1 MDPTGILLQ
10 TSIFGDLAAED
21 VEELL
26 PDVRERTYGRGESVW
41 LEGDPADAVVVLAE
55 GQLKAHRSSADGREV
70 IVAVYSGVAVTGE
83 VGAFH
88 PAGVRWMGL
97 TAMTPARCLMLR
109 RGPLLDFLAR
119 HPVAMRRML
128 ESLSMAGVR
137 AANAFSGLA
146 FDDIGRRVASQL
158 LVLAAEHGQASDDG
172 TRIGLRLSQAEL
184 AAQIGATRENVNRA
198 LASLAS
204 GGVVTH
210 RGGHFHVHDRDALA
224 QAATNDV
231 RLG

>member
-10 TSIFGDLAAED
+10 TSLFGDLAPDD

-26 PDVRERTYGRGESVW
+26 PDLRERTYDRAETVW

-55 GQLKAHRSSADGREV
+55 GQLKAHRLSVDGREV

-88 PAGVRWMGL
+88 PAGVRWLGL

-109 RGPLLDFLAR
+109 RAPLLDFLAR

-128 ESLSMAGVR
+128 ESLSMAAVR
-137 AANAFSGLA
+137 AANSFSGLA
-146 FDDIGRRVASQL
+146 FDDIGRRVAAL
-158 LVLAAEHGQASDDG
+158 LLALAAEHGQPADDG
-172 TRIGLRLSQAEL
+172 VRIGLRLSQGEL

-198 LASLAS
+198 LVALVS
-204 GGVVTH
+204 GGVVSQ
-210 RGGHFHVHDRDALA
+210 RSGHFHVHDRVALA
-224 QAATNDV
+224 QAARSDV
-231 RLG
+231 PAG